1 MEFRRLC
8 KKINVIRTFA
18 ISLPVGKRRFK
29 RNGFERPENVFAVD
43 LDPNG
48 FSRKFLGKGFFDP
61 VGRTD
66 VFSVD
71 FENDVAFFDSGFFRG
86 RSGSDRRG
94 TVFSSYE
101 GSRYLGNSHFSGVF
115 GRKLN
120 VTDTEESPLDDS
132 SLNNRIDDSTNDF
145 FG

>member
-1 MEFRRLC
+1 MEFRLLY

-18 ISLPVGKRRFK
+18 ISLPVGKRRLK

-48 FSRKFLGKGFFDP
+48 FSGKFFGKGFLDP

-94 TVFSSYE
+94 TVFSGYE
-101 GSRYLGNSHFSGVF
+101 GSRYLRHSHFGGVF
-115 GRKLN
+115 GRKLD
-120 VTDTEESPLDDS
+120 VADTEESPLDGS
-132 SLNNRIDDSTNDF
+132 PLDD
-145 FG
+145 